1 MEIHPV
7 RHEQQYE
14 AALRE
19 ISDLMDEEPEPG
31 TDAYDR
37 LDVLVTLVE
46 AYEDEQADAD
56 ARHDL
61 DPVEVIEFHLD
72 RLGWTQAEL
81 ARRADIQ
88 KTHLSAVMNGRRS
101 LSLDQIKGIS
111 AAFDI
116 PPGRLIRR
124 DRSSK
129 KAG

>member
-7 RHEQQYE
+7 RNEQQYE
-14 AALRE
+14 AALGE
-19 ISDLMDEEPEPG
+19 ISELMDKEPEPG
-31 TDAYDR
+31 TEAYDR

-46 AYEDEQADAD
+46 AYEENQKGAESRD
-56 ARHDL
+56 DL

-72 RLGWTQAEL
+72 RLGWTQSEL

-88 KTHLSAVMNGRRS
+88 KTHLSAVMNGRGS

-124 DRSSK
+124 ERSSK
-129 KAG
+129 MAG